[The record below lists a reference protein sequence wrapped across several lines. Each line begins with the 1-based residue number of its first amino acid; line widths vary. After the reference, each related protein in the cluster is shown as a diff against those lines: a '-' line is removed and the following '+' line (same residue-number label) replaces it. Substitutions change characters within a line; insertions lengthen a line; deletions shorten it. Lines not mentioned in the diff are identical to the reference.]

1 MSKESKLERRKG
13 ERKKARTFSDT
24 VVAVFPDGKAGK
36 KALEALECAID
47 NGSSSIERI
56 PFEQLDF
63 GDLKALEK
71 FYSAPVVVVDVTERR
86 YEACLYYQ
94 IGLRES
100 FGMKHNVVMS
110 VDQESSY
117 IAAGTFI
124 PDQISSAG
132 NLGVSIL
139 QGVDVVGGPK
149 GCEQEVQPTCP
160 DAVKEQFGVG
170 YIFRGPQ
177 NYQPRGL

>member
-1 MSKESKLERRKG
+1 MRAAKVTVTCTRTLAHVACNFGKTQKVEVQTADKLGVVCCTMSKSERHKG
-13 ERKKARTFSDT
+13 ERKKPKTLSET

-47 NGSSSIERI
+47 KGSSSIQRI

-100 FGMKHNVVMS
+100 FGMKHNVVTC

-124 PDQISSAG
+124 PDQISSTA
-132 NLGVSIL
+132 NVGVC
-139 QGVDVVGGPK
+139 V
-149 GCEQEVQPTCP
+149 
-160 DAVKEQFGVG
+160 
-170 YIFRGPQ
+170 
-177 NYQPRGL
+177 